1 MEILD
6 AKTVSD
12 MKLSIQARGTNY
24 TQCINTLDA
33 IIQSY
38 IAEDKIF
45 NPYGGKGEHITDKQI
60 AEIIR
65 TVTANIIEEISG
77 DIYAMMSTFI
87 KPEKINDIIN
97 RRVSIAVIAM
107 AAEINNINDSAN
119 TRTASDLT
127 DIIQGLGINDI

>member
-1 MEILD
+1 
-6 AKTVSD
+6 

-24 TQCINTLDA
+24 IQCINILDA

-77 DIYAMMSTFI
+77 DIYSMMSTFI
-87 KPEKINDIIN
+87 KPEKINEVIN
-97 RRVSIAVIAM
+97 RRVSIAVISM
-107 AAEINNINDSAN
+107 AAEINNANNSMN
-119 TRTASDLT
+119 TRTASDLSNM
-127 DIIQGLGINDI
+127 IQELGMNDNLL